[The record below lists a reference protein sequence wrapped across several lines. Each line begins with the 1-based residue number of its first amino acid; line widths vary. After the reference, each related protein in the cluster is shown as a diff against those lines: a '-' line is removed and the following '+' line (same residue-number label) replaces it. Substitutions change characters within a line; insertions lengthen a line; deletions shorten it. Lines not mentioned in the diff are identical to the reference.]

1 MSVHTRLRPHEPD
14 SEFDLYLV
22 SNKLLHQV
30 KEKFKQDNIYFIY
43 QFNT

>member
-1 MSVHTRLRPHEPD
+1 MSEHTRLRPHEPD

-22 SNKLLHQV
+22 STKLIHQV